1 MSAIQL
7 VMLDLDGTLYIG
19 DEPIAGEV
27 EAVTE
32 LRRKNFELRF
42 LTNTTTKSQKQ
53 LHQQLLTLG
62 FKVHESE
69 LISAPVAA
77 RLELKNIERERGRE
91 LSIWPLVADAI
102 QSDFDEFKK
111 DEMHPDFI
119 VLGDIGDAWDFKL
132 INRIFN
138 LMHQGAELIALHKN
152 RFWQTPDGLM
162 VDIGFFVSGFEYVT
176 GKKALLMGK
185 PNADFFLRVMG
196 SVGASPVNSMMV
208 GDDIESDVGGAQA
221 MGIKGCLVRTGK
233 FRPQYL
239 EQTKVHPDYSIAS
252 IADLPQLIAS
262 LNP

>member
-1 MSAIQL
+1 MSTIKL

-19 DEPIAGEV
+19 DEPITGAV
-27 EAVTE
+27 EAVRE
-32 LRRKNFELRF
+32 LRRKNIELRF

-53 LHQQLLTLG
+53 LLQQLLKLG
-62 FKVHESE
+62 FDVHEFE

-77 RLELKNIERERGRE
+77 RLELKKIERERGRE
-91 LSIWPLVADAI
+91 LSIWPLVADSI
-102 QSDFDEFKK
+102 QSDFDGFNKNEIQ
-111 DEMHPDFI
+111 PDFI
-119 VLGDIGDAWDFKL
+119 VLGDIGDAWNFHL

-138 LMHQGAELIALHKN
+138 LMHQGTELIALHKN
-152 RFWQTPDGLM
+152 RFWQTSNGLM

-176 GKKALLMGK
+176 GKKAFVMGK
-185 PNADFFLRVMG
+185 PNADFFLRVM
-196 SVGASPVNSMMV
+196 SSAGADSTNSMMV

-239 EQTKVHPDYSIAS
+239 EQTKVHPNYSLAS

-262 LNP
+262 LN